1 MKLSYY
7 AITAGLMVLLSSNY
21 VAAETLQ
28 QAWDIALKEDHS
40 LKAVHETTRSSE
52 LQLQAAKAARFPSV
66 SLEAGYTVLDDIPGA
81 KVNFSGLSTQFPL
94 AERESLSYSATSQL
108 PIYTSGKISQSI
120 KAAGASLEASQ
131 RFELGKSLDLK
142 LNVAEAYVA
151 VLRSEKSLQLV
162 NSHVESLASHLDDAK
177 NLHQQGMVSKN
188 DWLAAQVALADA
200 RQGSIQMANRVDL
213 NKSVYN
219 RLLGRELQQL
229 VALEEIE
236 TFEFNESLEL
246 LTNRAI
252 NKRYELLVLRE
263 QINALTHQA
272 AAIRA
277 ESGPH
282 LALTGGYTF
291 QENQY
296 QIHEGQWGVNLGMQ
310 WKIFDAGLIR
320 DKASSTEHRA
330 AALERQY
337 EDLLTNIQ
345 LQVRQYWLDT
355 QETVKRIKVSQISIA
370 QAEENLAVNRDRYEN
385 GLSTNTDV
393 LSAVTLQTRSQ
404 NNHANAVYDAVL
416 ASLRLKRAVSD
427 L

>member
-7 AITAGLMVLLSSNY
+7 AITAVLMVLLSSNY

-66 SLEAGYTVLDDIPGA
+66 SLGAGYTVLDDIPGA
-81 KVNFSGLSTQFPL
+81 EVNFSGLSTQFPL

-120 KAAGASLEASQ
+120 KAASASLEASQ

-151 VLRSEKSLQLV
+151 VLRSAKSLQLV

-291 QENQY
+291 QENEY

-330 AALERQY
+330 AALEQQY
-337 EDLLTNIQ
+337 DDLLTTIQ

-355 QETVKRIKVSQISIA
+355 KETVKRIKVSQISIA

-393 LSAVTLQTRSQ
+393 LSAVTLRTRSQ

>member
-7 AITAGLMVLLSSNY
+7 TITAVLMVLLSSNY

-40 LKAVHETTRSSE
+40 LKAVHETTRSNE

-66 SLEAGYTVLDDIPGA
+66 SLGAGYTVLDDIPGA
-81 KVNFSGLSTQFPL
+81 EVNFSGLSTQFPL

-120 KAAGASLEASQ
+120 KAASASLEASQ

-142 LNVAEAYVA
+142 LSVAEAYVA
-151 VLRSEKSLQLV
+151 VLRSVKSLQLV

-177 NLHQQGMVSKN
+177 NLHEQGMVSKN

-330 AALERQY
+330 TALERQY
-337 EDLLTNIQ
+337 DDLLTNIQ

-355 QETVKRIKVSQISIA
+355 KETVKRIKVSQISIA

>member
-40 LKAVHETTRSSE
+40 LKAVHETTRSNE

-66 SLEAGYTVLDDIPGA
+66 SLGAGYTVLDDIPGA
-81 KVNFSGLSTQFPL
+81 EVNFSGLSTQFPL

-120 KAAGASLEASQ
+120 KAASASLEASQ

-142 LNVAEAYVA
+142 LSVAEAYVA
-151 VLRSEKSLQLV
+151 VLRSVKSLQLV

-219 RLLGRELQQL
+219 RLLGRELQQE
-229 VALEEIE
+229 VTLEEIE

-337 EDLLTNIQ
+337 DDLLTNIQ

-355 QETVKRIKVSQISIA
+355 KETVKRIKVSQISIA